1 MDRGAVSLRRQ
12 EILRAVDRNLEG
24 LAITLQPWFNDQM
37 SYSFLGLAQC
47 GGASMK
53 PSQQV
58 NRSRYDAGLQVW
70 GDGGTPTLHLA
81 MI

>member
-47 GGASMK
+47 GGGDSMK

-58 NRSRYDAGLQVW
+58 NRSA
-70 GDGGTPTLHLA
+70 TTLACKCGVTEAHQHYILP
-81 MI
+81 